1 MRFSLRSANSVRLLW
16 VKKIQPGFNCGAV
29 FDGDDKS
36 TEKICALCTEK
47 LRVRGRLSGIEPTSK
62 IVGLL
67 LPIGAVK
74 VLADAPS
81 GVGSA
86 HLKRQIERGERADVV
101 CNVAAER
108 PDGGRGRDAAA
119 AQEREM
125 AALRQI
131 EGESADVGRQRL
143 EHEPPHDAKAQ
154 PALGKG
160 DKAGV
165 VHGRERGTGGDAH
178 VLRDGEGDAAPMAR
192 SFAVSWK
199 LQKPDT
205 TSTVIPG
212 CRARKL
218 LRMPG
223 IQLMQ
228 VLEQVPS
235 FTRPEESPVRPRTTS
250 ANA

>member
-1 MRFSLRSANSVRLLW
+1 MRLLW

-74 VLADAPS
+74 
-81 GVGSA
+81 
-86 HLKRQIERGERADVV
+86 
-101 CNVAAER
+101 
-108 PDGGRGRDAAA
+108 
-119 AQEREM
+119 
-125 AALRQI
+125 
-131 EGESADVGRQRL
+131 
-143 EHEPPHDAKAQ
+143 AQ

-165 VHGRERGTGGDAH
+165 VHGRERETGGDAH

-192 SFAVSWK
+192 SISLARSFAVSWE

>member
-1 MRFSLRSANSVRLLW
+1 M
-16 VKKIQPGFNCGAV
+16 
-29 FDGDDKS
+29 
-36 TEKICALCTEK
+36 
-47 LRVRGRLSGIEPTSK
+47 SK

-67 LPIGAVK
+67 LPIGAV
-74 VLADAPS
+74 
-81 GVGSA
+81 
-86 HLKRQIERGERADVV
+86 
-101 CNVAAER
+101 
-108 PDGGRGRDAAA
+108 
-119 AQEREM
+119 
-125 AALRQI
+125 
-131 EGESADVGRQRL
+131 
-143 EHEPPHDAKAQ
+143 KAQ

-192 SFAVSWK
+192 SFAVSWE

>member
-1 MRFSLRSANSVRLLW
+1 MHRRTAR
-16 VKKIQPGFNCGAV
+16 Q
-29 FDGDDKS
+29 
-36 TEKICALCTEK
+36 
-47 LRVRGRLSGIEPTSK
+47 GRLSGIEPTSK

-67 LPIGAVK
+67 LPIGAV
-74 VLADAPS
+74 
-81 GVGSA
+81 
-86 HLKRQIERGERADVV
+86 
-101 CNVAAER
+101 
-108 PDGGRGRDAAA
+108 
-119 AQEREM
+119 
-125 AALRQI
+125 
-131 EGESADVGRQRL
+131 
-143 EHEPPHDAKAQ
+143 KAQ

-178 VLRDGEGDAAPMAR
+178 VLRDG
-192 SFAVSWK
+192 
-199 LQKPDT
+199 
-205 TSTVIPG
+205 
-212 CRARKL
+212 ARKL

>member
-74 VLADAPS
+74 
-81 GVGSA
+81 
-86 HLKRQIERGERADVV
+86 
-101 CNVAAER
+101 
-108 PDGGRGRDAAA
+108 
-119 AQEREM
+119 
-125 AALRQI
+125 
-131 EGESADVGRQRL
+131 
-143 EHEPPHDAKAQ
+143 AQ

-192 SFAVSWK
+192 SFAVSWE

-228 VLEQVPS
+228 VLEQVLS

>member
-1 MRFSLRSANSVRLLW
+1 M
-16 VKKIQPGFNCGAV
+16 
-29 FDGDDKS
+29 
-36 TEKICALCTEK
+36 
-47 LRVRGRLSGIEPTSK
+47 SGIEPTSK
-62 IVGLL
+62 IIGLL

-74 VLADAPS
+74 D
-81 GVGSA
+81 
-86 HLKRQIERGERADVV
+86 
-101 CNVAAER
+101 
-108 PDGGRGRDAAA
+108 
-119 AQEREM
+119 
-125 AALRQI
+125 
-131 EGESADVGRQRL
+131 
-143 EHEPPHDAKAQ
+143 Q

-178 VLRDGEGDAAPMAR
+178 MLRDGEGDAAPMAR
-192 SFAVSWK
+192 SFAVSWE

-228 VLEQVPS
+228 VLEQVLS

>member
-1 MRFSLRSANSVRLLW
+1 MRFSLRSVNSVRLLW
-16 VKKIQPGFNCGAV
+16 VKKIQPGFNCSAV
-29 FDGDDKS
+29 FDGDDKN

-67 LPIGAVK
+67 LTIGAV
-74 VLADAPS
+74 
-81 GVGSA
+81 
-86 HLKRQIERGERADVV
+86 
-101 CNVAAER
+101 
-108 PDGGRGRDAAA
+108 
-119 AQEREM
+119 
-125 AALRQI
+125 
-131 EGESADVGRQRL
+131 
-143 EHEPPHDAKAQ
+143 KAQ

-192 SFAVSWK
+192 SFAVSWE